1 MLERLADMV
10 RRGPRVDGSR
20 SGGDE
25 NRNGGDED
33 RGPWYPGS
41 PALLRALL
49 RQQDRA
55 VCFELHGKDFAIL
68 SEGLKGDRRFRVRQ
82 EDGFAGLKGLLP
94 PPSRRACVFID
105 PPYEIKEDYAVLP
118 QVLEEAL
125 RRFPTGLYII
135 WYPLL
140 GHRDDALPET
150 LFDLH
155 KRSSAGNR
163 CRVELRVASQA
174 DRGMYGCGLVIYNP
188 PWTLK
193 AALEGS
199 MPFMAELL
207 GKNQGSWD
215 LIWEEK

>member
-1 MLERLADMV
+1 MV
-10 RRGPRVDGSR
+10 RQGRG
-20 SGGDE
+20 
-25 NRNGGDED
+25 ED
-33 RGPWYPGS
+33 RGGGWNRAERTWYPGS
-41 PALLRALL
+41 PALIQALL

-55 VCFELHGKDFAIL
+55 VCFELHGTDFAIL
-68 SEGLKGDRRFRVRQ
+68 NEGLKKDRRFTLRQ
-82 EDGFAGLKGLLP
+82 EDGFMGLKGLLP

-118 QVLEEAL
+118 QVLAEAL

-140 GHRDDALPET
+140 GHRDAALPET
-150 LFDLH
+150 LLSLFN
-155 KRSSAGNR
+155 GNR
-163 CRVELRVASQA
+163 CRVELRFDSRTEA
-174 DRGMYGCGLVIYNP
+174 GMYGCGLVIYNP

-207 GKNQGSWD
+207 RKGKGSWD
-215 LIWEEK
+215 LEWEEKQK